1 MYPPKIKF
9 RCEMAVEVQFSKKP
23 LSPQQ
28 YLSLYFLTSVKQLF
42 VTMCIYELY
51 EFTCFMDFDVTI
63 SIENNF
69 SFY

>member
-28 YLSLYFLTSVKQLF
+28 LTSVKQLF

-51 EFTCFMDFDVTI
+51 EFTCFMDFDVTN